1 MKHAWALLLAVAC
14 STNGRT
20 TTTERAKDARPVAPA
35 IDAAPIGSDAM
46 SGPTADEIDDA
57 LHELASEHGASDVRN
72 IEWWRTNAAHVRPHL
87 RAMLEDGKDDMQS
100 DRWAIRIL
108 GDIGD
113 PADVALLA
121 TVLTTW
127 KADTARMDAAA
138 ALGEHPA
145 PAAGEALIAATKVA
159 DTDTASYAVDGLG
172 ARKTDAAAKTR
183 VVELLDHPK
192 STMRFHAVNALADLG
207 GGKPA
212 LEKRQK
218 VEKDAEVRA
227 AIAKA
232 LKK

>member
-1 MKHAWALLLAVAC
+1 MRPAWILVLVAC

-20 TTTERAKDARPVAPA
+20 TTTERTKDDARPVARVVP
-35 IDAAPIGSDAM
+35 DSTESDAM
-46 SGPTADEIDDA
+46 TGPTADEIEQA
-57 LHELASEHGASDVRN
+57 LHGLGSEHGASDVRN
-72 IEWWRTNAAHVRPHL
+72 IEWWRTNAAQVRPHL

-121 TVLTTW
+121 SVLSW
-127 KADTARMDAAA
+127 KADTARMEAAA
-138 ALGEHPA
+138 ALGAHPA
-145 PAAGEALIAATKVA
+145 PAAGAALIEATKGA
-159 DTDTASYAVDGLG
+159 DVDTASYAVDGLG
-172 ARKTDAAAKTR
+172 ARKADPAAKAR
-183 VVELLDHPK
+183 VEELLDHPT
-192 STMRFHAVNALADLG
+192 STMRFHAVNALAELG
-207 GGKPA
+207 GGKAA

-218 VEKDAEVRA
+218 TEKDAEVRA